1 MKNLNTLL
9 YRLIIKLKANDKYIG
24 AIKIKWYHILSHYNW
39 WQVSEIMK
47 ASKHFDIGVRKQRDI
62 ITTERLTHEMD
73 IKEMIIE

>member
-9 YRLIIKLKANDKYIG
+9 YRLIIKLKANEEFIG
-24 AIKIKWYHILSHYNW
+24 AIKIKWYHILSLYAW

-47 ASKHFDIGVRKQRDI
+47 ASKHFDLGVRKQMDI

-73 IKEMIIE
+73 IEEMTIE

>member
-24 AIKIKWYHILSHYNW
+24 SIKIKWYHILSHYNW

-73 IKEMIIE
+73 IKEITIE